1 MNDEMATRLAQEL
14 LDAADE
20 DARARVVVRWLPNF
34 ARCQVTTAARVKSQ
48 GVKIDALAGKVDALG
63 AKMDAY
69 HAAPPEPPA
78 QEEKPPL
85 DPRLERLK
93 LILAFA
99 QKNWQSVA
107 ILLILLQAFGV
118 LDKIVR
124 VGQNRGDSQVKRED
138 LDTLQRLIEEAQF
151 LQEAEILL
159 DRLSV
164 LLKLGHDPEL
174 VKDAQSLWWGVYQ
187 AKLRRNNELAKRKEA
202 LID

>member
-69 HAAPPEPPA
+69 HAPS
-78 QEEKPPL
+78 QETEMKTAE
-85 DPRLERLK
+85 DPRTKRLK

-118 LDKIVR
+118 LDKIV
-124 VGQNRGDSQVKRED
+124 
-138 LDTLQRLIEEAQF
+138 
-151 LQEAEILL
+151 EIL
-159 DRLSV
+159 
-164 LLKLGHDPEL
+164 K
-174 VKDAQSLWWGVYQ
+174 
-187 AKLRRNNELAKRKEA
+187 
-202 LID
+202 